1 MQITAVTSMT
11 SMTSMTPLTPLKVQ
25 DSAPI
30 MNMVKNTRLTFTLG
44 EALYLRYHRENGMFR
59 RREDA

>member
-1 MQITAVTSMT
+1 MEFYADHGSDFNDSIDSIVK
-11 SMTSMTPLTPLKVQ
+11 KVQ

>member
-1 MQITAVTSMT
+1 
-11 SMTSMTPLTPLKVQ
+11 
-25 DSAPI
+25 